1 VSQPHRARR
10 LVLQGLCCY
19 EVQGDSSR
27 DLFEAFMSEAKETP
41 DTVNAAK
48 RLLTDAL
55 AERDACDAVL
65 SQYTGRW
72 DLKRLAQVDRNI
84 LRLATYELRTARVPA
99 KVAISEAV
107 KLAHEFSTAESPRF
121 VNGILDAVAREIASE
136 LGTNELNEK

>member
-1 VSQPHRARR
+1 VAQPHRARR

-19 EVQGDSSR
+19 EVQGDSVR
-27 DLFEAFMSEAKETP
+27 ELIDAFMGEAKDGP

-65 SQYTGRW
+65 SGYTGRW

-84 LRLATYELRTARVPA
+84 LRLATYELRTARVPP

-121 VNGILDAVAREIASE
+121 VNGILDAVARDIQTE
-136 LGTNELNEK
+136 LGTTELDDK